1 MISSISKHWTAFSE
15 WSLLREMLD
24 DDREKDKEMRY
35 LKDNFLED
43 YIRQLNPNSYFYER
57 NTIEQIPKD

>member
-1 MISSISKHWTAFSE
+1 
-15 WSLLREMLD
+15 MLD

-57 NTIEQIPKD
+57 NTIEQIPND